1 MATAE
6 GADDRGRPA
15 TPFSPAR
22 ILLAGLLGVVLL
34 GALGLLVEMAAS
46 RPFQVDEV
54 EHIHAAYELRAGRL
68 IYRDFRQAHDPLL
81 YPLLEPLIDPARPA
95 ASFRRARILS
105 TGMLLGTIVLVGLC
119 AYRLSNWLGA
129 WLAGGLCL
137 TNTTLLE
144 RGMEVRPDGAVALCT
159 AAALAVEL
167 SGWSA
172 RRRFVVE
179 GLLLSAAFLF
189 TNKAAFACF
198 AFGCLWLVTA
208 VRRRSP
214 SLVVWPMVAWTLPLL
229 SAAAVMAWLGN
240 LVPFLRLNVL
250 SAASEALGTAAH
262 TTRFGPWPFLAH
274 EGLRNGVF
282 SALALAGL
290 IYGAA
295 AWLQR
300 SPAPSSCRNVAGV
313 RFTLVLGVV
322 LLASLWLNPFPFPYL
337 HVTVL
342 PTLAVLAG
350 VVVACVASRFGLTA
364 ARPAGLA
371 LVLVLVAVSLLVT
384 FPRLVD
390 VASRSQTHQ
399 LETLEEVQRVT
410 DPGDPV
416 FDMVGLYF
424 RPDGQFAY
432 LMTGNTFSRYRA
444 GGLPPIPE
452 ELRRT
457 GTVALIVSYRTSW
470 LDAPDRRFLAQRF
483 VHYDGNI
490 FLLGADLSRL
500 AVGETRRFEAL
511 AEKRFRIEG
520 AGTFEVDGAPF
531 REGVLRRGWHEV
543 RRLTG
548 NGPGRLIVATPEPV
562 PWPPRP
568 PARLYVNF
576 D

>member
-1 MATAE
+1 MATSEA
-6 GADDRGRPA
+6 ADEPGRPVSS
-15 TPFSPAR
+15 FSPAR

-34 GALGLLVEMAAS
+34 GALGLLLTMAAN

-81 YPLLEPLIDPARPA
+81 YPLLEPLIDPSQPA
-95 ASFRRARILS
+95 ASFHRARILS

-129 WLAGGLCL
+129 WLAVGLCL

-144 RGMEVRPDGAVALCT
+144 RGMEVRPDGPVAFCT

-167 SGWSA
+167 SGWGD
-172 RRRFVVE
+172 RRRYVVE
-179 GLLLSAAFLF
+179 GLLLSSAFLF

-208 VRRRSP
+208 IRRRRP
-214 SLVVWPMVAWTLPLL
+214 SLVVWPMAAWTLPLL
-229 SAAAVMAWLGN
+229 GTAAVMAWLGN
-240 LVPFLRLNVL
+240 LGPFLRLNVL

-262 TTRFGPWPFLAH
+262 TTRFGPWRFLVH
-274 EGLRNGVF
+274 EGVRNGVF
-282 SALALAGL
+282 SVLALAGL

-295 AWLQR
+295 AWLRR
-300 SPAPSSCRNVAGV
+300 SPAGSSRRGGGGL
-313 RFTLVLGVV
+313 RFTLFLGVV

-342 PTLAVLAG
+342 PTLAVLAS
-350 VVVACVASRFGLTA
+350 VVVACGASRYGLTV

-371 LVLVLVAVSLLVT
+371 LVLVLVAASLLVT
-384 FPRLVD
+384 LPRLVD

-399 LETLEEVQRVT
+399 LDTLEEVQRVT
-410 DPGDPV
+410 APGDAV

-424 RPDGQFAY
+424 RPDGHFAY
-432 LMTGNTFSRYRA
+432 LMTGNTFSRYSA

-457 GTVALIVSYRTSW
+457 GTVALIVNYRTSW
-470 LDAPDRRFLAQRF
+470 MDASDRRFLAERF
-483 VHYDGNI
+483 VHYDGNVY
-490 FLLGADLSRL
+490 LLGTDLSGL
-500 AVGETRRFEAL
+500 GVGETRRFEAL

-520 AGTFEVDGAPF
+520 DGTFEVDGAPF
-531 REGVLRRGWHEV
+531 TGGILGRGWHDV
-543 RRLTG
+543 RRISG
-548 NGPGRLIVATPEPV
+548 GGPSRLIVATPEPV

-568 PARLYVNF
+568 PAPLYVNF